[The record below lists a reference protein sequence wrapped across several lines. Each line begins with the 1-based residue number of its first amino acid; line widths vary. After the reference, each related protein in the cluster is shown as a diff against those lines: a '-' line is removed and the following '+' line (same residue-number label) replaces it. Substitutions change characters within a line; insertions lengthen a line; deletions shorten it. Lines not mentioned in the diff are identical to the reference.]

1 MTASCFVWPQKC
13 FRFEES
19 RFLATYSLLCHKV
32 FWLTE
37 EWASVAALR
46 FSTFLY
52 NWTKNQR
59 TRNFVL
65 FLANFGCSVTNLLTF
80 CCSCTKLKLICALRP
95 FLGEVI
101 GAMALIPKLKPF
113 YPISQKLWEPWSWSQ
128 NWNLFI
134 QLVKKLWE
142 PWSWFQNWNLFIQLV
157 TKLWE
162 PWSWSKMEIFLS
174 N

>member
-59 TRNFVL
+59 NFVL

-113 YPISQKLWEPWSWSQ
+113 YPISHKIMGALVLIPKLKLTRTLRIILGSTVTLLHTKKAEPGRTSYW
-128 NWNLFI
+128 
-134 QLVKKLWE
+134 KL
-142 PWSWFQNWNLFIQLV
+142 
-157 TKLWE
+157 
-162 PWSWSKMEIFLS
+162 
-174 N
+174 